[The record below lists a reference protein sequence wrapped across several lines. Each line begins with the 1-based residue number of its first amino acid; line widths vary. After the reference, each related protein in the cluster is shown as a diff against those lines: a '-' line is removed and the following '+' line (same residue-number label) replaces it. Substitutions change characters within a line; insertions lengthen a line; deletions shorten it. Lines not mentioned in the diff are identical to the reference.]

1 MKQSFDERQ
10 KQTLEHIGSNGFY
23 VIFLA
28 LTAAILIQLGFFST
42 PLKNI
47 LGETVALLI
56 GGFVYLGSCIKN
68 GLWNPAKSAGSWQNN
83 LIVSL
88 VCSGIFSVFYG
99 LSISQKAGA
108 NAPVGKYVCLFFTGI
123 FLLGFLVTTLLS
135 LGAKKREQKQERKY
149 SD

>member
-1 MKQSFDERQ
+1 MV
-10 KQTLEHIGSNGFY
+10 SNGFY
-23 VIFLA
+23 VVIFLA

-88 VCSGIFSVFYG
+88 VCSVFQCFYG

-108 NAPVGKYVCLFFTGI
+108 NAPVGNMSAFSLQAFSSWA
-123 FLLGFLVTTLLS
+123 FLLPHF
-135 LGAKKREQKQERKY
+135 
-149 SD
+149 

>member
-56 GGFVYLGSCIKN
+56 GGFVYLGSCIN
-68 GLWNPAKSAGSWQNN
+68 
-83 LIVSL
+83 
-88 VCSGIFSVFYG
+88 VFYG

-135 LGAKKREQKQERKY
+135 LGAKKQEQKQERKY